1 MNLFQRTHAG
11 LRARSRQT
19 RRGTFIVLVVGML
32 ALMAIIAVV
41 YFSIGQADARSSAAL
56 VSANSRDDVP
66 NAVRDYIKMIIA
78 DDVTAFVDP
87 GAAAVDRTQRYV
99 REAWDYP
106 YTSPLARSIDPIAAN
121 RFNPVGT
128 RGDDP
133 WLRSSEPTIIGTG
146 ATWGD
151 EPLENAYKSRRD
163 WLNFSNIAP
172 DGNYVNLYNLR
183 PSSAG
188 GPSGGGFDAT
198 VLNMRRSL
206 SLFDQNGVPGATTL
220 DDGRP
225 VVALI
230 PAHFSYRQR
239 NAFRPLYDDLPYNDA
254 NYVPYS
260 YADADGDGF
269 VDSRWQELVN
279 ASNPA
284 VDPTY
289 VVRPN
294 DGLRYFI
301 AASIIDLSARIN
313 VNTATDMVNAPT
325 ADSPAG
331 VTPADFDL
339 RGMLAM
345 QDPFEIYAGAYGDP
359 LGDSASGDYN
369 IWNPTDPESVENYAL
384 QTNAIAYDVG
394 VGGYNALR
402 LGIETSVIPPPRSDL
417 TAFAKKYLGDAAEGD
432 RTMLGGLD
440 REKSY
445 LSAGAGSAGATL
457 TSTGLVLSGGYGLSD
472 LTELLTFRVANDP
485 DQLSILESAVGGRF
499 PESGADAART
509 RRYSALR
516 DNRTLAFERPGATLL
531 APDADKLDAAML
543 LFATDARQRLTT
555 ISGDRPIRPAPTNAA
570 ILQTNATDSRYD
582 FSTSVRSLIFNRD
595 AARLFRG
602 YADALSPFSGIGNV
616 WNRAAGDFNQTRF
629 LAYGYDGPELG
640 MRMAA
645 HSAVNLL
652 AATRFDGIAGTE
664 DFEPYPY
671 TLILNEGAR
680 SNLNTET
687 GTDVGSRT
695 YKQAWWEVDTRRL
708 DLTSARIAPS
718 TVAMPTNAVTMYG
731 VKPQPVITQA
741 TAFTVYVDAPATLGG
756 DVDVGSLGT
765 GAPPVIEL
773 VPITINGDTTWGAN
787 SDYLGRVLAIQ
798 LTNPYDDIDIPL
810 SRDDLT
816 TEGTTISSTEVLFTY
831 YIEFGGKTYKLA
843 EFDPDDASG
852 LKSLV
857 LRRDECRNFV
867 ILDASY
873 ATFNARWNAVY
884 AKYASGPIDPSASP
898 FRKWLNAQFS
908 VENDPSTIDPAIIV
922 AVNVRTG
929 AIEPAGEIFSGTTD
943 QQRSIRLWRAMISNA
958 SDDNMVAS
966 SGMNNPD
973 NDYLVDRMRDPA
985 GSGAT
990 LKRELPA
997 GNQDISGTFG
1007 LDETYT
1013 GTPSSTNNNTGFTI
1027 SLRASVRRPDESSVG
1042 DTGVPAYMIEAKS
1055 SSRNRTATD
1064 PFSPSSVDREDFEQN
1079 TNGAYARFSLF
1090 IDGTANATPPTDVL
1104 MTTAREHAD
1113 EKTGGAIGNNRTGVA
1128 YSALIP
1134 EFPRSLRAR
1143 ATSGT
1148 LRPADLL
1155 LPFAIGPFVEM
1166 DATGASQISD
1176 FSPAVDRFY
1185 TLGEALALALD
1196 YDGGPAGAPI
1206 ADLGSPNRNP
1216 GGVLAAPRP
1225 AITRA
1230 NLVFDDY
1237 VLFRDVDLN
1246 GQFTYAA
1253 GAVTDALYGTGIPAA
1268 LSILDIFHTM
1278 NTSIRSERVSTP
1290 GKVNINT
1297 APTEVVRAARMLS
1310 PFDAVPTDWSWFTPA
1325 GQHDGNSDIASTLI
1339 AYRDKIPLHPRR
1351 AAGFNAAAIL
1361 DFSDLNDAADDL
1373 NQDGDNNGRFFA
1385 TDVPGLRETPGFRSI
1400 GEIMLARDIRASN
1413 PEGLLHSIDRLGYD
1427 SQDTT
1432 APGVD
1437 AATGN
1442 TSTDDIA
1449 DDYSERLAIGNSVA
1463 NLFSVRSDYYAV
1475 WFVLHGYAQTDVA
1488 SLKPTDPLVPTVAR
1502 RFLMVVDRSNVNV
1515 KGDEPQVVLFK
1526 ELPY

>member
-1 MNLFQRTHAG
+1 MNRFQRTHAG

-78 DDVTAFVDP
+78 DDVTAVVDP
-87 GAAAVDRTQRYV
+87 GVGSVDRAQRYV

-106 YTSPLARSIDPIAAN
+106 YTSPLARSIDTVAAN
-121 RFNPVGT
+121 RFNPVGR

-133 WLRSSEPTIIGTG
+133 WLRSSEPTILGTG

-151 EPLENAYKSRRD
+151 EDLENAYKSRRD
-163 WLNFSNIAP
+163 WLHLSNIAP
-172 DGNYVNLYNLR
+172 DGNYVNLFNLR

-188 GPSGGGFDAT
+188 GPTGGGIDAS

-206 SLFDQNGVPGATTL
+206 SLFDQNGVPGLTTL

-225 VVALI
+225 VVTLT

-239 NAFRPLYDDLPYNDA
+239 NAFRPLYDDRPYNDA

-269 VDSRWQELVN
+269 IDSRWQELVN

-284 VDPTY
+284 IDPVY
-289 VVRPN
+289 AVRPN
-294 DGLRYFI
+294 DGLRYFV
-301 AASIIDLSARIN
+301 AASIVDLSARVNI
-313 VNTATDMVNAPT
+313 NTATDMVNAP
-325 ADSPAG
+325 ASDSPAG

-339 RGMLAM
+339 RGLLTMG
-345 QDPFEIYAGAYGDP
+345 DSYVVYAGAYGDP
-359 LGDSASGDYN
+359 LGDSGPGDYN
-369 IWNPTDPESVENYAL
+369 IWNPTDPASVENYAL
-384 QTNAIAYDVG
+384 QTNAIAYEVG

-402 LGIETSVIPPPRSDL
+402 LGLETSVIPPPRADL
-417 TAFAKKYLGDAAEGD
+417 TAFAQKYLGDAAVGD
-432 RTMLGGLD
+432 RTMLGGID
-440 REKSY
+440 RESSY
-445 LSAGAGSAGATL
+445 LSAGAGSSGATL
-457 TSTGLVLSGGYGLSD
+457 IPPGLALSGGYGLSD

-499 PESGADAART
+499 PESGADPALT
-509 RRYSALR
+509 RRYSVLR

-531 APDADKLDAAML
+531 ASDADKLDAARL
-543 LFATDARQRLTT
+543 LFATDVRQRLTT
-555 ISGDRPIRPAPTNAA
+555 MSGDRPIRPAPTNAA
-570 ILQTNATDSRYD
+570 ILQTTGSDSKYD

-602 YADALSPFSGIGNV
+602 YADALSPFSGIASV
-616 WNRAAGDFNQTRF
+616 WDRASADFAQSRF
-629 LAYGYDGPELG
+629 FAYGYDGPELA

-652 AATRFDGIAGTE
+652 AATKFDGVTATK

-671 TLILNEGAR
+671 TLILNEDAR
-680 SNLNTET
+680 SDLDGEI
-687 GTDVGSRT
+687 GSDVTSRM
-695 YKQAWWEVDTRRL
+695 YKQAWWEVATRRL
-708 DLTSARIAPS
+708 DLTSSRIAPS
-718 TVAMPTNAVTMYG
+718 TVAMPTNAVTIYG

-741 TAFTVYVDAPATLGG
+741 TAFTVYFDAPDTLGG

-765 GAPPVIEL
+765 GAPPMIEL
-773 VPITINGDTTWGAN
+773 VPITINGNTTWGSN

-798 LTNPYDDIDIPL
+798 LTNPYEDVDIPL
-810 SRDDLT
+810 SRDDLE
-816 TEGTTISSTEVLFTY
+816 TEGVTISSTEILFTY

-857 LRRDECRNFV
+857 LRREECRNFV

-884 AKYASGPIDPSASP
+884 ARYASGPIDPSASP

-908 VENDPSTIDPAIIV
+908 VENDTSTIDPAIIV
-922 AVNVRTG
+922 AVDVVTG
-929 AIEPAGEIFSGTTD
+929 AVMPAGEIFSGTTD
-943 QQRSIRLWRAMISNA
+943 QQRSVRLWRAMISNA
-958 SDDNMVAS
+958 SDDNMAAS
-966 SGMNNPD
+966 SGVNNPD

-985 GSGAT
+985 GAGAT

-1027 SLRASVRRPDESSVG
+1027 ALRASIRRPDESSVG

-1055 SSRNRTATD
+1055 SSRNKTATD
-1064 PFSPSSVDREDFEQN
+1064 AFNPSSVDREDFEQN
-1079 TNGAYARFSLF
+1079 DDGGYARFSLF

-1113 EKTGGAIGNNRTGVA
+1113 EKTGGGIGNNRTGVA
-1128 YSALIP
+1128 YTDLVP
-1134 EFPRSLRAR
+1134 EFPRSLRSR

-1166 DATGASQISD
+1166 DATGASQIND
-1176 FSPAVDRFY
+1176 FTPAVDRFY
-1185 TLGEALALALD
+1185 TLGEALALAMD
-1196 YDGGPAGAPI
+1196 YDGGPAGSPI
-1206 ADLGSPNRNP
+1206 ADLGNPNRNP
-1216 GGVLAAPRP
+1216 GGVLASPRP

-1230 NLVFDDY
+1230 NLIFDDY

-1253 GAVTDALYGTGIPAA
+1253 GAVSDALYGTGVPAA
-1268 LSILDIFHTM
+1268 LAILDIFHTM
-1278 NTSIRSERVSTP
+1278 NTSIRAERVSTP
-1290 GKVNINT
+1290 GRVNINT

-1310 PFDAVPTDWSWFTPA
+1310 PFDAVPADWSWFTPA
-1325 GQHDGNSDIASTLI
+1325 GQHNSNSDIASTLV
-1339 AYRDKIPLHPRR
+1339 AYRDKVPVHPRR
-1351 AAGFNAAAIL
+1351 AAGYNAATLL

-1373 NQDGDNNGRFFA
+1373 NQEGDNNGRFFA

-1400 GEIMLARDIRASN
+1400 GEILLARDVRATN
-1413 PEGLLHSIDRLGYD
+1413 PEGLLHSIDRLAYD

-1437 AATGN
+1437 AATGT
-1442 TSTDDIA
+1442 TSTDGII
-1449 DDYSERLAIGNSVA
+1449 DDYSERLALGNSVA

-1475 WFVLHGYAQTDVA
+1475 WFVLHGYAPSDVA

-1502 RFLMVVDRSNVNV
+1502 RFLMIVDRSNVNV
-1515 KGDEPQVVLFK
+1515 QGDEPQVVLFK